1 MHAPTTLDD
10 ASTLLR
16 EFAAAGRTV
25 GLTGAETPRGPAA
38 VAVDETLSTRAL
50 DKIVEYIPAD
60 QIVTVQ
66 AGMTIAR
73 LQAALRKERQRLALD
88 PPDPEHT
95 TVGGAVASGVYGPL
109 RTRYGTAKDTIVGM
123 TILRA
128 DGTLARGG
136 GKVVKNVAGFDIP
149 KLMIGTYG
157 TLAMV
162 GTVTFRLHPLP
173 QGTSDVVF
181 LRCDARALREM
192 CAAMTQAQLEPS
204 AVYGV
209 YDGTQ
214 YASCVRFE
222 GFPDGVAAQ
231 RDALLTL
238 AGREADDARS
248 LEAEHEAARTRGAL
262 QVQMTAPASLLDE
275 LHDHALA
282 GLFAA
287 LDDARAVV
295 YPVVGAA
302 FVGGEVVDTARVLDA
317 LQGARTWTESV
328 GGTLITTEAPPA
340 IRAAFDAWG
349 TPPPAF
355 ALMQALKDR
364 FDPQR
369 RLSPGG
375 FVGGM

>member
-1 MHAPTTLDD
+1 MHAPSTLD
-10 ASTLLR
+10 
-16 EFAAAGRTV
+16 AAAALLGEFTAMGRTV
-25 GLTGAETPRGPAA
+25 GLCGADAPAGPAT

-50 DKIVEYIPAD
+50 DEIVEYIPAD

-66 AGMTIAR
+66 AGVTIAR

-95 TVGGAVASGVYGPL
+95 TVGGAVASASYGPL

-123 TILRA
+123 TIVRA

-157 TLAMV
+157 TLAMI

-173 QGTSDVVF
+173 PAVRDLVF
-181 LRCDARALREM
+181 SACDARALREL

-204 AVYGV
+204 AVYAV
-209 YDGTQ
+209 YDGEQ
-214 YASCVRFE
+214 YANCVRFE

-231 RDALLTL
+231 SETLLGL
-238 AGREADDARS
+238 AGRSPDDGRS
-248 LEAEHEAARTRGAL
+248 LEADHEAARTRGAL
-262 QVQMTAPASLLDE
+262 QVKITAPPSLLDE
-275 LHDHALA
+275 LHLHALA
-282 GLFAA
+282 PLYEL

-295 YPVVGAA
+295 YPAVGAA
-302 FVGGEVVDTARVLDA
+302 FAGGDVADVTRTLTT
-317 LQGARTWTESV
+317 LQSARTWAESV
-328 GGTLITTEAPPA
+328 GGTLVTTEAPVA
-340 IRAAFDAWG
+340 IRAAFDVWG
-349 TPPPAF
+349 TPPPSF
-355 ALMQALKDR
+355 ALMLALKQR

-369 RLSPGG
+369 RLNPGS
-375 FVGGM
+375 FVGGL